1 MTFVENL
8 NLVPLVILQFISIL
22 CYGLFTDYGQEAVG
36 NTAGNTNSN
45 TIDKYYPFFQD
56 VHVMIFI
63 GFGFLMTFLKKYA
76 HSALGYNFYLAALAI
91 QYSILING
99 FFHNWFKNDWQQITL
114 NIETLITGD
123 FAAGAVLITFGALL
137 GKTSLLQMSFIT
149 LMELVF
155 YAINESIGVIEYKA
169 VDMGGSMYVHTFGAY
184 FGLAVSYM
192 LTNKEKMKT
201 EKNGSTYNSD
211 IFAMIGTLFLWMY
224 WPSFNGA
231 LADGNSQHRVV
242 INTVLSLTNSC
253 IMAFICSKL
262 FRPKHKFNMVDIQNA
277 TLAGGVAV
285 GSSADLV
292 IAPYGAL
299 IIGMISGIISVM
311 GYVFLQPK
319 LEEFGVFDTCG
330 VNNLHG
336 MPGIIGGLG
345 GFISASLANDNL
357 YGDNISSIFP
367 GRGDGRSAIQQGLYQ
382 LAALVTT
389 LAISVCGGLITG
401 YLCKYIEEPEI
412 YFDDSLNWCDEEENQ
427 ANQQNQQNQEN
438 EENQENQQN
447 QYTEQNVEVNMKR
460 RREHS
465 VCDTSC

>member
-1 MTFVENL
+1 MTLVENF
-8 NLVPLVILQFISIL
+8 NLIPLVVLQFLSIL
-22 CYGLFTDYGQEAVG
+22 FYGLFTDYGQEAVG
-36 NTAGNTNSN
+36 NTGSTNSN

-76 HSALGYNFYLAALAI
+76 HSSLGYTFYLSALAI

-149 LMELVF
+149 LMELLF

-192 LTNKEKMKT
+192 ISNKEKMKS

-211 IFAMIGTLFLWMY
+211 IFAMIGTVFLWMY

-262 FRPKHKFNMVDIQNA
+262 VRPKHKFNMIDIQNA

-299 IIGMISGIISVM
+299 IIGMIAGIVSVL
-311 GYVFLQPK
+311 GYVFLQPQ
-319 LEEFGVFDTCG
+319 LETYGIYDTCG
-330 VNNLHG
+330 VHNLHG
-336 MPGIIGGLG
+336 MPGIMGGLG

-367 GRGDGRSAIQQGLYQ
+367 GRAEGRTAIVQGLYQ
-382 LAALVTT
+382 LAALGTT
-389 LAISVCGGLITG
+389 LAISIGGGLLTG
-401 YLCKYIEEPEI
+401 YLTKYIEEPEE
-412 YFDDSLNWCDEEENQ
+412 YFEDALNWELEEEEN
-427 ANQQNQQNQEN
+427 N
-438 EENQENQQN
+438 ELDNS
-447 QYTEQNVEVNMKR
+447 R
-460 RREHS
+460 L
-465 VCDTSC
+465 